1 MQIFVQIHPFPGK
14 QLLQSFEALAER
26 LGKMPGMYFEMDGSF
41 VWVDH
46 DTVPPGQMD
55 GMVYD
60 LNGRLEYVEIK
71 GACNARQWGV
81 LCSAVCGFEQFAKGA
96 ELDCSEF
103 DYSETDRMARVHRV
117 DEGSWTTLSE
127 VASLLDMGRSGFAVE

>member
-14 QLLQSFEALAER
+14 QLPQSFEGLAEQ
-26 LGKMPGMYFEMDGSF
+26 LGKMQGMYFEMDGSF

-46 DTVPPGQMD
+46 DSLPPGQMD

-71 GACNARQWGV
+71 GACNVRQWAI
-81 LCSAVCGFEQFAKGA
+81 LCSAVCGL
-96 ELDCSEF
+96 ELEPSGSSAVTDCSEL
-103 DYSETDRMARVHRV
+103 DYSEADRVARVHRV
-117 DEGSWTTLSE
+117 DEGSWTTVSE
-127 VASLLDMGRSGFAVE
+127 VASSLKNS